1 MEELSILTIKKFKD
15 TIERILHVPGN
26 YRGGILEMAVV
37 ADSRLQVEEI
47 QNILP
52 QLLKALKQK
61 GQIFQNVRFNY
72 IFWKNQ
78 SIETTVCPMMQA
90 MLESFYQPYEKEAD
104 EKDFDRLT
112 DHLKL
117 FQARAK
123 IVLVLTNGKPVWQE
137 EEQLKHMQPFLDKKL
152 LVMQIKENAVTMYYR
167 GREI

>member
-90 MLESFYQPYEKEAD
+90 MLESFYQPYEKVHSVERNAP
-104 EKDFDRLT
+104 
-112 DHLKL
+112 
-117 FQARAK
+117 
-123 IVLVLTNGKPVWQE
+123 TNDIE
-137 EEQLKHMQPFLDKKL
+137 TQPFSNTI
-152 LVMQIKENAVTMYYR
+152 VSVAYSSS
-167 GREI
+167 